1 MRSATIAVAMR
12 CSPRSRRQVS
22 ESGRVSAVLRMRRR
36 AGSAV
41 VAGNPNYCRWL
52 SKQPFV
58 RRELPA
64 LYTALKTSAL
74 PEGGMR
80 SVRVE
85 RRTIGSCEVYTFP
98 AERLVR
104 IHRDWI

>member
-1 MRSATIAVAMR
+1 MTMGDGQIREAALPFGKYHGWR
-12 CSPRSRRQVS
+12 
-22 ESGRVSAVLRMRRR
+22 L
-36 AGSAV
+36 SAV
-41 VAGNPNYCRWL
+41 VASDPNYCRWL

-58 RRELPA
+58 RREFPA
-64 LYTALKTSAL
+64 LYTALKTLAL

-80 SVRVE
+80 IVRVE